1 MKVIYC
7 WYFNDIWP
15 SLQPINKYSLKFQ
28 FSLIFSISVWLCW
41 VYVYSYSYN
50 LLSSSHW
57 PLVEKSRKLF
67 GWKKNCLEIDLTWN
81 TIFST
86 KCYSMQYTLKAAV
99 LLDFEWFFFSLS
111 APTWAHDF
119 FSSYRNAA
127 SHEKSLRST
136 KYYLFGT
143 GL

>member
-1 MKVIYC
+1 MTLTTTHQQI
-7 WYFNDIWP
+7 FIEI
-15 SLQPINKYSLKFQ
+15 S
-28 FSLIFSISVWLCW
+28 IFSDFFYECMVMLSIRVL
-41 VYVYSYSYN
+41 YSYSYN

-81 TIFST
+81 TICST

-99 LLDFEWFFFSLS
+99 SLDFEWFFFSLS

-136 KYYLFGT
+136 KNYLFGT

>member
-41 VYVYSYSYN
+41 VYVYLYSYN
-50 LLSSSHW
+50 LLSSYHW

-81 TIFST
+81 TICST
-86 KCYSMQYTLKAAV
+86 KCYSRRYTLKAV
-99 LLDFEWFFFSLS
+99 VSLDFEWFFFLIKRTHLGSWL
-111 APTWAHDF
+111 T
-119 FSSYRNAA
+119 SSQSVPGNWLQIIENPKMTNPAR
-127 SHEKSLRST
+127 T
-136 KYYLFGT
+136 
-143 GL
+143 